1 MHRHDH
7 FGKFSEE
14 RISMAK
20 KAIEDFK
27 DYISGKVVVDMGSG
41 DGSIT
46 KLLSGYA
53 LYVYAVDHDEDL
65 LNILKK
71 NCEGIKNV
79 IPTLTESSHISL
91 DDSFAEV
98 VFSANSFHDLPLGYE
113 KEFQRILKKK
123 GYVIIFDWKKVDTPF
138 GPPMDIRLDQIE
150 VKKRFGSLGFSLA
163 LEKEYDT
170 HYLLIF
176 KNNK

>member
-1 MHRHDH
+1 MDRHEH
-7 FGKFSEE
+7 FGRFSEE

-20 KAIEDFK
+20 KAIGDFK
-27 DYISGKVVVDMGSG
+27 EYIAGKVVVDMGSG

-46 KLLSGYA
+46 KLLSNYA

-71 NCEGIKNV
+71 NCEGIKNI

-91 DDSFAEV
+91 EDYFAEV
-98 VFSANSFHDLPLGYE
+98 VFSANSFHDLPHGYE
-113 KEFQRILKKK
+113 KEFKRILKH
-123 GYVIIFDWKKVDTPF
+123 GGHAIVFDWKKIDTPF
-138 GPPMDIRLDQIE
+138 GPPMNIRLDQVE
-150 VKKRFGSLGFSLA
+150 VKKRFESLGFSLA
-163 LEKEYDT
+163 LERDYDT

-176 KNNK
+176 KNK

>member
-7 FGKFSEE
+7 FGRFSEE

-20 KAIEDFK
+20 KAVMDFK
-27 DYISGKVVVDMGSG
+27 EYILGKVVVDMGSG

-46 KLLSGYA
+46 KLLSEYA

-71 NCEGIKNV
+71 NCEGIKN
-79 IPTLTESSHISL
+79 IMPTLTDSSHISL
-91 DDSFAEV
+91 DDSFADV
-98 VFSANSFHDLPLGYE
+98 VFSANSFHDLPQGHE
-113 KEFQRILKKK
+113 KEFKRILKLG
-123 GYVIIFDWKKVDTPF
+123 GYAIIFDWKKIDTPF
-138 GPPMDIRLDQIE
+138 GPPMNIRLDKIE
-150 VKKRFGSLGFSLA
+150 VKRRFESLGFSLS
-163 LEKEYDT
+163 LEKDYDT

-176 KNNK
+176 KNK